1 MHILKSITKYVDNNK
16 IKKREIM
23 AISHIKLDDIYDKNL
38 NFIFGSGASAGLF
51 PTLYL
56 KIKNGEFGHT
66 VETLA
71 TQIENSGSAQK
82 NRLKALLFMHYF
94 KTCIKPI
101 ADFEVEL
108 LAEGTSEFQVIDNYR
123 IFIDTVL
130 SVLHKKPLSE
140 RKANLFTTN
149 YDGCLAFT
157 ADRILSKGYR
167 EFVINDGSS
176 GFRNRYLQ
184 AKNFNTQ
191 VRQSGVFAKQHSY
204 LPQINL
210 IHLHGSVYWQ
220 KDDQSII
227 VDYKK
232 PVWSES
238 IKLDASIVES
248 FSIILNDETKTFDDL
263 EEFAAELELFS
274 DSAASEFLDAYNSL
288 PIVNPTKWKFHET
301 VFEEH
306 YYQMLRALSY
316 ELEKPN
322 SVLICF
328 GFSFADEHILNLLK
342 RSLSNPQLQLYIC
355 CYKTD
360 SVSAMEKKFSGHNNV
375 DFVALDDAVLDFD
388 GFNKK
393 VFTLNPPA
401 DPPIEDLL

>member
-1 MHILKSITKYVDNNK
+1 
-16 IKKREIM
+16 M
-23 AISHIKLDDIYDKNL
+23 AINNIKLDDIYDKSL

-51 PTLYL
+51 PTLSL
-56 KIKNGEFGHT
+56 KIKNGDYNHT

-71 TQIENSGSAQK
+71 TDIENSSSAQK
-82 NRLKALLFMHYF
+82 ARLKALLFMHYF

-101 ADFEVEL
+101 ADFELESL
-108 LAEGTSEFQVIDNYR
+108 EAGSSGFQVIDNYKS
-123 IFIDTVL
+123 FIDTVL
-130 SVLHKKPLSE
+130 SVLNKKPLSE

-157 ADRILSKGYR
+157 ADQILSNGYQ

-176 GFRNRYLQ
+176 GFRNRYLH
-184 AKNFNTQ
+184 AKNFNRQ
-191 VRQSGVFAKQHSY
+191 IRQSGVFAKQHSY

-220 KDDQSII
+220 KDDESII

-232 PVWSES
+232 PAWSETL
-238 IKLDASIVES
+238 KFDTGIVEAFSAILDDKTRS
-248 FSIILNDETKTFDDL
+248 FEDL
-263 EEFAAELELFS
+263 EEYASVLDVTFDVAS
-274 DSAASEFLDAYNSL
+274 SEFLRIYDQL

-322 SVLICF
+322 STLICF

-355 CYKTD
+355 CFKSD
-360 SVSAMEKKFSGHNNV
+360 SVRAMEKKFSGHNNV
-375 DFVALDDAVLDFD
+375 EFVVLHGEELNFQA
-388 GFNKK
+388 FNQK
-393 VFTLNPPA
+393 VFSLNP
-401 DPPIEDLL
+401 IVESSVEDSP

>member
-1 MHILKSITKYVDNNK
+1 
-16 IKKREIM
+16 M

-56 KIKNGEFGHT
+56 NIKNGEFGHT

-71 TQIENSGSAQK
+71 TQIENSESVHK

-94 KTCIKPI
+94 KACIKPI
-101 ADFEVEL
+101 ADFELESLVE
-108 LAEGTSEFQVIDNYR
+108 GSSEFQVIDNYR
-123 IFIDTVL
+123 KFIDTVL
-130 SVLHKKPLSE
+130 SVLHKKPFSE

-157 ADRILSKGYR
+157 ADKVLSTGYQ

-176 GFRNRYLQ
+176 GFRNRYLH
-184 AKNFNTQ
+184 AKNFNRQ
-191 VRQSGVFAKQHSY
+191 IRQSGVFAKQHSY

-220 KDDQSII
+220 KNDQSII

-232 PVWSES
+232 PEWSETL
-238 IKLDASIVES
+238 KFDASVVEG
-248 FSIILNDETKTFDDL
+248 FSNILDDETKTFDDL
-263 EEFAAELELFS
+263 ESYAATLDGTF
-274 DSAASEFLDAYNSL
+274 DTASSQFLRIYDQL

-355 CYKTD
+355 CFKTD
-360 SVSAMEKKFSGHNNV
+360 SVPAMERKFSGHNNV
-375 DFVALDDAVLDFD
+375 EFVALDGEVLNFQA
-388 GFNKK
+388 FNQKI
-393 VFTLNPPA
+393 FALNPIVEA
-401 DPPIEDLL
+401 SAEDLV

>member
-1 MHILKSITKYVDNNK
+1 
-16 IKKREIM
+16 M
-23 AISHIKLDDIYDKNL
+23 AINHIKLDDIYDKNL

-71 TQIENSGSAQK
+71 TQIDNSGSAQK

-101 ADFEVEL
+101 AEFEVEL
-108 LAEGTSEFQVIDNYR
+108 LAEGSSELQVIDNYR
-123 IFIDTVL
+123 VFIDTVL

-157 ADRILSKGYR
+157 ADKVLSKGYQ

-176 GFRNRYLQ
+176 GFRNRYLH
-184 AKNFNTQ
+184 AKNFNRQ
-191 VRQSGVFAKQHSY
+191 IRQSGIFAKQHSY

-220 KDDQSII
+220 KNDQSII

-232 PVWSES
+232 PLWSEDLK
-238 IKLDASIVES
+238 IDASTVEA
-248 FSIILNDETKTFDDL
+248 FSNILDDETKAFDDL
-263 EEFAAELELFS
+263 ERYAATLDDIF
-274 DSAASEFLDAYNSL
+274 DTASSQFIGIYDQL

-328 GFSFADEHILNLLK
+328 GFSFADEHILNLLR

-355 CYKTD
+355 CYKAD

-375 DFVALDDAVLDFD
+375 EFVALDSGVLDFD
-388 GFNKK
+388 GFNQK
-393 VFTLNPPA
+393 VFTLNPLTEFPV
-401 DPPIEDLL
+401 EDSV

>member
-1 MHILKSITKYVDNNK
+1 
-16 IKKREIM
+16 M
-23 AISHIKLDDIYDKNL
+23 AINNIKLDNIYDKSL

-56 KIKNGEFGHT
+56 NIKNGKNSHT

-71 TQIENSGSAQK
+71 TDIENSSSAQK

-101 ADFEVEL
+101 ANFELESL
-108 LAEGTSEFQVIDNYR
+108 EPGTSGSQVIDNYKT
-123 IFIDTVL
+123 FIDTVL
-130 SVLHKKPLSE
+130 SVLDKKQVTE
-140 RKANLFTTN
+140 RIANLFTTN

-157 ADRILSKGYR
+157 ADKVLSNGYQ

-184 AKNFNTQ
+184 AKNFNRQ
-191 VRQSGVFAKQHSY
+191 IRQSGIFARQHSF

-210 IHLHGSVYWQ
+210 IHLHGSVYWE

-232 PVWSES
+232 PVWSETLKFD
-238 IKLDASIVES
+238 IGIVEA
-248 FSIILNDETKTFDDL
+248 FSIILEDETKNFNDL
-263 EEFAAELELFS
+263 EKYAAT
-274 DSAASEFLDAYNSL
+274 LDARFDATSKDFITEYNKL

-342 RSLSNPQLQLYIC
+342 RSLSNPKLQLYIC
-355 CYKTD
+355 CFKTD
-360 SVSAMEKKFSGHNNV
+360 SVPVMKKKFSGHNNV
-375 DFVALDDAVLDFD
+375 EFVVID
-388 GFNKK
+388 GEELNFQAFNQK
-393 VFTLNPPA
+393 VFSLNPIVEPSV
-401 DPPIEDLL
+401 EDLV

>member
-1 MHILKSITKYVDNNK
+1 
-16 IKKREIM
+16 M
-23 AISHIKLDDIYDKNL
+23 AINNIKLDDIYDKSL

-51 PTLYL
+51 PTLSL
-56 KIKNGEFGHT
+56 KIKNGDYNHT

-71 TQIENSGSAQK
+71 TDIENSSSAQK
-82 NRLKALLFMHYF
+82 DRLKALLFMHYF

-101 ADFEVEL
+101 ANFELESLV
-108 LAEGTSEFQVIDNYR
+108 AGSSGSQVIDSYK

-157 ADRILSKGYR
+157 ADQILSNGYQ

-176 GFRNRYLQ
+176 GFRNRYLH
-184 AKNFNTQ
+184 AKNFNRQ
-191 VRQSGVFAKQHSY
+191 IRQSGVFAKQHSY

-220 KDDQSII
+220 KDDESII

-232 PVWSES
+232 PAWSETLEFDAGVVETFS
-238 IKLDASIVES
+238 NILDDESKTFDNLEEYAATLDASFDEIS
-248 FSIILNDETKTFDDL
+248 NDFITE
-263 EEFAAELELFS
+263 
-274 DSAASEFLDAYNSL
+274 YNKL

-355 CYKTD
+355 CFKAD
-360 SVSAMEKKFSGHNNV
+360 SIPAMEKKFSGHNNV
-375 DFVALDDAVLDFD
+375 EFVALDGEALNFQA
-388 GFNKK
+388 FNQK
-393 VFTLNPPA
+393 VFSLNPIA
-401 DPPIEDLL
+401 EASAEDLL

>member
-1 MHILKSITKYVDNNK
+1 
-16 IKKREIM
+16 M
-23 AISHIKLDDIYDKNL
+23 AINQIGLGDIYDKNI
-38 NFIFGSGASAGLF
+38 NFILGSGASYGLF
-51 PTLYL
+51 PTLSL
-56 KIKNGEFGHT
+56 KLKNGEIGHT

-71 TQIENSGSAQK
+71 TLIDASETSHKLN
-82 NRLKALLFMHYF
+82 LKALLFMHYF

-101 ADFEVEL
+101 ADFEL
-108 LAEGTSEFQVIDNYR
+108 HSLDKRSKGFQVIQNYELL
-123 IFIDTVL
+123 IKTIL
-130 SVLHKKPLSE
+130 AILNKKPPVE
-140 RKANLFTTN
+140 RRANLFTTN

-157 ADRILSKGYR
+157 ADNILSGGYQ

-176 GFRNRYLQ
+176 GFRNRYLH

-191 VRQSGVFAKQHSY
+191 IKQTGVFAKQHNY
-204 LPQINL
+204 IPQINL
-210 IHLHGSVYWQ
+210 IHLHGSAYWQ
-220 KDDQSII
+220 KKDESIV

-232 PVWSES
+232 PSWSED
-238 IKLDASIVES
+238 IGLDVAVIDA
-248 FSIILNDETKTFDDL
+248 FSALLNDETKTFEDL
-263 EEFAAELELFS
+263 EVYATG
-274 DSAASEFLDAYNSL
+274 LDAGFNATANQFLEMYNKL

-355 CYKTD
+355 CYSPD
-360 SVSAMEKKFSGHNNV
+360 SIAGMQKKFSGHNNV
-375 DFVALDDAVLDFD
+375 ELVLLEDGVLDFTN
-388 GFNKK
+388 FNQK
-393 VFTLNPPA
+393 VFTVNPPSESA
-401 DPPIEDLL
+401 IEGLV

>member
-1 MHILKSITKYVDNNK
+1 
-16 IKKREIM
+16 M
-23 AISHIKLDDIYDKNL
+23 AINNIKLDDIYDKSL
-38 NFIFGSGASAGLF
+38 NFIFGSGASADLF
-51 PTLYL
+51 PTLSL
-56 KIKNGEFGHT
+56 RIKNGDYNHT

-71 TQIENSGSAQK
+71 TDIENSSSAQK
-82 NRLKALLFMHYF
+82 DRLKALLFMHYF

-101 ADFEVEL
+101 ANFELESLV
-108 LAEGTSEFQVIDNYR
+108 AGTSGSQVIDNYKS
-123 IFIDTVL
+123 FIYTVL
-130 SVLHKKPLSE
+130 TVLHRKPISE

-157 ADRILSKGYR
+157 ADRILSNGYQ

-176 GFRNRYLQ
+176 GFRNRYLH
-184 AKNFNTQ
+184 AKNFNRQ
-191 VRQSGVFAKQHSY
+191 IRQSGVFAKQHSY

-210 IHLHGSVYWQ
+210 IHLHGSVYWE
-220 KDDQSII
+220 KNDQSII

-232 PVWSES
+232 PVWSET
-238 IKLDASIVES
+238 IKFDTGIVEA
-248 FSIILNDETKTFDDL
+248 FSVILEDETKNFNDL
-263 EEFAAELELFS
+263 EVYAAT
-274 DSAASEFLDAYNSL
+274 LDVSFDATSKDFIAEYNKL

-355 CYKTD
+355 CFKSD
-360 SVSAMEKKFSGHNNV
+360 IVSAMEKKFSGHNNV
-375 DFVALDDAVLDFD
+375 EFVVLDGEALNFLA
-388 GFNKK
+388 FNQK
-393 VFTLNPPA
+393 VFSLNPIAEPSA
-401 DPPIEDLL
+401 ENLP